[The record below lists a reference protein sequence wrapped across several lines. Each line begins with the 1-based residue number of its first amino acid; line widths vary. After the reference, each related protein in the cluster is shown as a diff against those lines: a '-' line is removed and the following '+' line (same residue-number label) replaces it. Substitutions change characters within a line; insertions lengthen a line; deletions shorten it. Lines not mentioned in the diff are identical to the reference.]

1 MGGILPDLE
10 FGGELLHALSTAC
23 SVKGKVIT
31 WMLLR
36 FKTSVL
42 QKTLKRMEMQFTY
55 WVEIFAQHI
64 SAKGLISKIKKK
76 KELFKF
82 SNRKANNLWK
92 KDLTS
97 HQRFTHGK

>member
-76 KELFKF
+76 KNSLNSAIGKQTTYG
-82 SNRKANNLWK
+82 K
-92 KDLTS
+92 KI
-97 HQRFTHGK
+97 